1 MSDTLDDDLFGGA
14 DDGDLDLFAQGGPDL
29 FGTQPDELIIAHEP
43 VPVPPEGIDVELDE
57 MDEIPIDPD
66 EDADPAVASGGEPT
80 ATPALPPRDTRP
92 HSTRPDAPLALYR
105 RYRPDTFAEM
115 IGQDH
120 VTEPLRRAL
129 INNRVNH
136 AYLFSGP
143 RGCGKTTSAR
153 ILARCLNCEQGPTPE
168 PCGVCQSCRDLVRGG
183 TGSIDV
189 IEIDAASH
197 GGVNEA
203 RDLRERA
210 FFSPV
215 HSRYKIYIIDEAH
228 MVTPQGFNALLK
240 VVEEPPASTVFLLCA
255 PSVDPEDIA
264 ITLRSRCRHVALTTP
279 RVDAIAQV
287 LVENDGLSEADARWA
302 ASVSGGHVGRARRL
316 ATDEQA
322 RSRRERALGLARD
335 AATPTRA
342 YAAVEELVA
351 SAEAEAVALT
361 AGRNET
367 ETEELKTALGAGG
380 TGKGAAGALRGAAG
394 ALKDLEKR
402 QKSRQTRA
410 SRDALDRALIDLATY
425 FRDALLVSSGASG
438 AASANHPDMADKA
451 AAMAAHVPAD
461 QLLRCIE
468 AVLACREALATNV
481 KPKFAVDAMVAT
493 MGQALRAGQ
502 RN

>member
-1 MSDTLDDDLFGGA
+1 MSGVFSRLVGQDAVEAELLA
-14 DDGDLDLFAQGGPDL
+14 AARAARGDSAHSGVTTGSMTHAWLITGPPGSGRSIAAVCFAAALQCTAEATEGGPGCGACRACTTTMA
-29 FGTQPDELIIAHEP
+29 GTHADVRRVI
-43 VPVPPEGIDVELDE
+43 PEGLSIGVDE
-57 MDEIPIDPD
+57 MRAIVQTASRRPGTGRWQIVVV
-66 EDADPAVASGGEPT
+66 EDADR
-80 ATPALPPRDTRP
+80 L
-92 HSTRPDAPLALYR
+92 
-105 RYRPDTFAEM
+105 
-115 IGQDH
+115 
-120 VTEPLRRAL
+120 TE
-129 INNRVNH
+129 
-136 AYLFSGP
+136 G
-143 RGCGKTTSAR
+143 
-153 ILARCLNCEQGPTPE
+153 
-168 PCGVCQSCRDLVRGG
+168 
-183 TGSIDV
+183 
-189 IEIDAASH
+189 AA
-197 GGVNEA
+197 
-203 RDLRERA
+203 
-210 FFSPV
+210 
-215 HSRYKIYIIDEAH
+215 
-228 MVTPQGFNALLK
+228 NALLK
-240 VVEEPPASTVFLLCA
+240 VVEEPPPSTVFLLCA

-264 ITLRSRCRHVALTTP
+264 VTLRSRCRHIALTTP
-279 RVDAIAQV
+279 RVEAIAQV

-351 SAEAEAVALT
+351 SAEAEAIALT

-425 FRDALLVSSGASG
+425 FRDALLVSSRATDV
-438 AASANHPDMADKA
+438 AAANHPDMADKA